1 MNISVK
7 NLHVSYRD
15 HAVIR
20 DLSFEVKEG
29 EFVAIVGKSGVGKS
43 TILHAIAG
51 LVPYTGEIIAPKKT
65 GMVFQ
70 QNALFPWMTVAE
82 NITFGLPDGVQQ
94 GVIKEYLAL
103 IDLKEKRNRYPA
115 ELSGGQVQRV
125 ALARTLAHNPDVLL
139 MDAPY
144 GELDTHTREQMQL
157 WLLDVWEKQRKTVI
171 FVTHSIEEALF
182 LADRVFVL
190 RDDLVEFTVPF
201 ARPRCEEMKFDPAF
215 VSLRREIVKKISGY
229 YP

>member
-7 NLHVSYRD
+7 HLNVSYKD
-15 HAVIR
+15 HVVIR
-20 DLSFEVKEG
+20 DLSFKVDEG
-29 EFVAIVGKSGVGKS
+29 EFVAIVGKTGVGKS

-51 LVPYTGEIIAPKKT
+51 LVPYAGKIVASKKI

-82 NITFGLPDGVQQ
+82 NIAFGLLDGNRQS
-94 GVIKEYLAL
+94 VIDEYFTL
-103 IDLKEKRNRYPA
+103 IDLKEKRDRYPA

-139 MDAPY
+139 MDEPY
-144 GELDTHTREQMQL
+144 GALDTHTREQMQL

-201 ARPRCEEMKFDPAF
+201 ARPRHEETKFDPEFMKLRKEISAF
-215 VSLRREIVKKISGY
+215 CTESH
-229 YP
+229 

>member
-7 NLHVSYRD
+7 HLNVSYED

-20 DLSFEVKEG
+20 DLSFKVDEG
-29 EFVAIVGKSGVGKS
+29 EFVAIVGKTGVGKS

-51 LVPYTGEIIAPKKT
+51 LVPYTGEIVASKKI

-82 NITFGLPDGVQQ
+82 NIVFGLPDGNQEST
-94 GVIKEYLAL
+94 IEKYLAF
-103 IDLKEKRNRYPA
+103 IDLKEKRDRYPA
-115 ELSGGQVQRV
+115 ELSGGQIQRV
-125 ALARTLAHNPDVLL
+125 ALARTLAHNLDVLL
-139 MDAPY
+139 MDEPY
-144 GELDTHTREQMQL
+144 GALDTHTREQMQL

-201 ARPRCEEMKFDPAF
+201 VRPRREEMKFDAAF
-215 VSLRREIVKKISGY
+215 VSLRREIMEKMRV
-229 YP
+229 